1 MNESAENDLEPFYE
15 PLGLYIR
22 PCARLNISLTLPPLK
37 QPGQSISN
45 WDLMEKIKKAIVPV
59 QLSSIRVTLSTMEMV
74 RFEAELPNRKMLHKV
89 IKALEGYSLKVVG
102 FFESLKV
109 RASEAKSTFPT
120 RHDWDE
126 FFRTAKG
133 MNELKAG
140 ERPDTIYLAKIP
152 TNWFKDTSKKDSI
165 LPSEKLLKETFE
177 QFGRVR
183 CVDIPSCDPY
193 RKQMP
198 SSISGIQV
206 SGFSFG
212 QEIYFEAYVQFMEY
226 ISFMRAMNALRNMN
240 LVKKMPDGRLCEAS
254 IKVT

>member
-1 MNESAENDLEPFYE
+1 MNESENDLEPFYE

-59 QLSSIRVTLSTMEMV
+59 QLVQWAIRIHLLSLQLSSIRVTLSTMEMV

-89 IKALEGYSLKVVG
+89 DILMQSE
-102 FFESLKV
+102 ESEK
-109 RASEAKSTFPT
+109 
-120 RHDWDE
+120 DE
-126 FFRTAKG
+126 
-133 MNELKAG
+133 L
-140 ERPDTIYLAKIP
+140 
-152 TNWFKDTSKKDSI
+152 DTSKKDSV

-198 SSISGIQV
+198 SSISDV
-206 SGFSFG
+206 SIPNGRVEFEHL